1 MAKKKKQIHLNIIDL
16 QKIYQKDDLIIS
28 SSTPEE
34 NAADIKKKKIFEK
47 NELVQNIEWRTV
59 DLKKQTNN
67 KTDEINN
74 KKEDNK
80 IYHSTFDKNNN
91 KKNDTVV
98 LGGKNKTK
106 ANILNGEDIDFA
118 NVRSKASN
126 DVDFANLRRKA
137 SNDVDF
143 ANLRRKASND
153 VDFAILRSKASN
165 DVDFTNL
172 RNKSKDDV
180 DFANIRSKRSEDV
193 DHGNMRS
200 KKNEDVDLSSVRN
213 KRNDDVDFSNVRNKK
228 SDDVDFSNVRNKK
241 SDDIDFS
248 SVRNKRNDSV
258 DFSNVRSKTS
268 DNKET
273 KENTETNEKP
283 YYVLKLEQLRKEKES
298 EKKTKDGSISNNTD
312 EKREKDEVK
321 EDIRG
326 KEAEKEAEKGAEKE
340 VEKEV
345 EKEGE
350 NKVERIIAEMNEK
363 IKDQVKQNG
372 KDAKDVNDSKE
383 GRQEEEVKVTVDMK
397 EDNEM
402 KKMEVASVEEKT
414 KAAGMEEKVKEGEM
428 EKKKFVPKRVIMYR
442 QALKEQEEKTLKK
455 LEEEKAQRELKRQLI
470 KSQGLSTF
478 IPSAKLLHMKNMQEQ
493 SKDENTKENKNE
505 GKKKGG
511 SIKNEEINENKKY
524 TATLKR
530 NKIEEQSNTTNA
542 KNVKNIIL
550 ELAEKTENAKIVE
563 KADIEEIAKKRREEI
578 YKKQLEKITKQN
590 EENTRYNNIYKHDLN
605 SIKLFYNQIKNKIY
619 ESYAF
624 TQEECASV
632 CTPLKMD
639 ECNYLESHVPFYVA
653 LSVFILSIPQKAEDD
668 VYLKKAQNMKN
679 LLLYLKQNS
688 KIENHDQYIL
698 NDTINLC
705 DKLNYPHISE
715 ETSLIEAAFDSLLFS
730 GVIPKDSF
738 IKWFQEDDFDSE
750 LKSKA
755 MLQLIYWHKWV
766 TAEEDEEMEGVEEE
780 EEEEVE
786 EVEEDEKAINEKNK
800 MENASDIEKNV
811 PKNFIFKKIKKK
823 FI

>member
-47 NELVQNIEWRTV
+47 NELVQNIEWRAV
-59 DLKKQTNN
+59 DPKKQTNN

-80 IYHSTFDKNNN
+80 FYHSTFDKNNN

-106 ANILNGEDIDFA
+106 ANALNGEDIDFA

-126 DVDFANLRRKA
+126 DVDC
-137 SNDVDF
+137 
-143 ANLRRKASND
+143 KASND

-172 RNKSKDDV
+172 
-180 DFANIRSKRSEDV
+180 RSKRSEDV

-213 KRNDDVDFSNVRNKK
+213 KRNDSVDFSNVRNKK
-228 SDDVDFSNVRNKK
+228 SDDIDFSNVRNKKSDDIDFSNVRNKKSDDIDFSNVRNKK

-298 EKKTKDGSISNNTD
+298 EKKTKDGSISNHTD
-312 EKREKDEVK
+312 EKREKDDVK

-326 KEAEKEAEKGAEKE
+326 KEAEKEVEKE
-340 VEKEV
+340 VEKEG

-402 KKMEVASVEEKT
+402 KKMEVAGVEEKT

-442 QALKEQEEKTLKK
+442 QALKEQEERTLKK

-493 SKDENTKENKNE
+493 SKDETTKENKNE

-511 SIKNEEINENKKY
+511 SIKNEEINENRKY

-530 NKIEEQSNTTNA
+530 NKIEEQSNITNA

-688 KIENHDQYIL
+688 RIENHDQYIL
-698 NDTINLC
+698 NDIINLC

-738 IKWFQEDDFDSE
+738 IK
-750 LKSKA
+750 
-755 MLQLIYWHKWV
+755 LIYWHKWV